1 MLVGLSEGF
10 LSHAGG
16 VQLDTATVEGN
27 GYFFLSV
34 PKAPLPQ
41 LWRLGLVATELSGV
55 LFMDADLFPPIV
67 SLSNS
72 SAAEVC
78 KHSGQMS
85 H

>member
-1 MLVGLSEGF
+1 MGLWEGF

-16 VQLDTATVEGN
+16 VRPDTATVEGH

-41 LWRLGLVATELSGV
+41 LWRLGPVTTELSGV
-55 LFMDADLFPPIV
+55 FFMDAGLFPTF

-85 H
+85 HQR